1 MLDQTNTIQ
10 DISNLNLSLFGIGI
24 TLLTVLIS
32 FTISKKDEVKVY
44 SDVYKTSSMD
54 LSLKGKIVYSIKYI
68 KRLRKAIIHIGLISA
83 MSILSYMMYWIDKF
97 LDIGWIVYAMI
108 IITFICLV
116 YIITLIINTLLF
128 FWRYTNT

>member
-1 MLDQTNTIQ
+1 
-10 DISNLNLSLFGIGI
+10 
-24 TLLTVLIS
+24 
-32 FTISKKDEVKVY
+32 
-44 SDVYKTSSMD
+44 
-54 LSLKGKIVYSIKYI
+54 
-68 KRLRKAIIHIGLISA
+68 